1 MSIRIYHFPKLQ
13 EDLKR
18 STFLK
23 MYLSRQT
30 PEVVP
35 TKKRERIFFKKT
47 KQWDVKNDVTFK
59 LQLLGTLVWYAA

>member
-1 MSIRIYHFPKLQ
+1 
-13 EDLKR
+13 
-18 STFLK
+18 

-35 TKKRERIFFKKT
+35 TKKERIFFKKT

-59 LQLLGTLVWYAA
+59 LQLLGTLVWYAT

>member
-1 MSIRIYHFPKLQ
+1 
-13 EDLKR
+13 
-18 STFLK
+18 

-59 LQLLGTLVWYAA
+59 LQLLGTLVWYAT